1 MTIEDSL
8 LPSVTNIDSLI
19 PIFDAAL
26 EKVSTWRKKPKYT
39 AIGYGVAI
47 LAAALFFKHSDEIKD
62 IVIKYGMRK
71 GVDSMSTSEKAKYLA
86 DIFQVIPTLGAPL
99 MSFFGYQNDG
109 IDKVFVLINNVVNA
123 IQAGQGMSSILKV
136 LMGAVKR

>member
-1 MTIEDSL
+1 
-8 LPSVTNIDSLI
+8 
-19 PIFDAAL
+19 
-26 EKVSTWRKKPKYT
+26 
-39 AIGYGVAI
+39 
-47 LAAALFFKHSDEIKD
+47 
-62 IVIKYGMRK
+62 
-71 GVDSMSTSEKAKYLA
+71 MSTSEKAKYLA